1 MNPAADP
8 FKLKRLDRSSHA
20 DENLTLR
27 DRRKVPHPIVDAWG
41 ADEK

>member
-27 DRRKVPHPIVDAWG
+27 DIHDR
-41 ADEK
+41 